1 MIEQLQSDFFILDI
15 YLLPDSRFAYQ
26 KHSSYQKN

>member
-1 MIEQLQSDFFILDI
+1 MIEQLQSDFLFWIFIYFL
-15 YLLPDSRFAYQ
+15 SRFAYQ

>member
-1 MIEQLQSDFFILDI
+1 MIEQLQSDYI

-26 KHSSYQKN
+26 KHSSYQKK